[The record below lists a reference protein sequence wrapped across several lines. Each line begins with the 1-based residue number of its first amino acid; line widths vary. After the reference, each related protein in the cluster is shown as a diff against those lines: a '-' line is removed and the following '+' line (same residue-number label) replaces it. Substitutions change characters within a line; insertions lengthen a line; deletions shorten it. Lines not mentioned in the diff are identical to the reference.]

1 MPLPGMPRPLRSRS
15 TMETAI
21 TRGVEVSV
29 ESFYLAEQSDPA
41 REQYAFAYRVRLKN
55 RGGEQVQLL
64 SRHWIITD
72 STGTVRHVKG
82 PGVVGEQPVLEPGE
96 EFEYVSGSQLESPMG
111 TMEGTY
117 QMISSAGEEFDIR
130 IPLFTLS
137 VPGTLN

>member
-1 MPLPGMPRPLRSRS
+1 
-15 TMETAI
+15 
-21 TRGVEVSV
+21 VQVSV
-29 ESFYLAEQSDPA
+29 ECFYLDDQSNPAEKQF
-41 REQYAFAYRVRLKN
+41 AFAYRVHLKN
-55 RGGEQVQLL
+55 VGQERVQLL

-82 PGVVGEQPVLEPGE
+82 PGVVGEQPLLEPGQE
-96 EFEYVSGSQLESPMG
+96 YEYVSGSRLESPMG

-117 QMISSAGEEFDIR
+117 QMVNAEGEEFDIR

>member
-1 MPLPGMPRPLRSRS
+1 
-15 TMETAI
+15 METAT
-21 TRGVEVSV
+21 TRGVQVSV
-29 ESFYLAEQSDPA
+29 ESFYLDEQSSPA
-41 REQYAFAYRVRLKN
+41 EGQYAFAYRVRLKN
-55 RGGEQVQLL
+55 VGEERVQLL

-82 PGVVGEQPVLEPGE
+82 PGVVGEQPVLDPGQ

-117 QMISSAGEEFDIR
+117 QMVTAAGDAFDIR
-130 IPLFTLS
+130 IPLFTLA